1 VAENYVELRAYQAQM
16 AIARRNLQS
25 QQHTLS
31 LTESRFKQG
40 IASALDA
47 MRARAQVATTEAAI
61 PLLETAAQ
69 HAIRRLGLLTGREPM
84 TLWNMLMEPQ
94 ELSLR
99 PPEVPL
105 GLPADLLRRRPDIRR
120 AERRLAVATARIG
133 VATADLYPKL
143 SLTGVFDL
151 QSATSG
157 KVFDWPSRFWSIGPT
172 LVWPIFDAG
181 RIRSNIR
188 VQDALTEQALLRY
201 QSTVLASIGEVEDSL
216 TAYRQEQHR
225 RSAQADAVDS
235 NRQAAELSNQL
246 YAQGLIDFLSVLQA
260 ERDLYTTEDQLAQS
274 VRAVS
279 SDFIA
284 LYKAIGG
291 GWEDME
297 QR

>member
-1 VAENYVELRAYQAQM
+1 
-16 AIARRNLQS
+16 
-25 QQHTLS
+25 
-31 LTESRFKQG
+31 
-40 IASALDA
+40 
-47 MRARAQVATTEAAI
+47 
-61 PLLETAAQ
+61 
-69 HAIRRLGLLTGREPM
+69 
-84 TLWNMLMEPQ
+84 MLMEPQ

-120 AERRLAVATARIG
+120 AERRLAAATARIG

-143 SLTGVFDL
+143 SLTGLFDL

-157 KVFDWPSRFWSIGPT
+157 KFFDWPSRFWSIGPT

-201 QSTVLASIGEVEDSL
+201 QSTVLTSIGEVEDSL

-225 RSAQADAVDS
+225 RAAQADAVDS
-235 NRQAAELSNQL
+235 NRQAAEMSNQL